1 MSRKTEMLILI
12 VATVVIAF
20 LSLRSVTTIGLW
32 RVASLCYLAGLSSI
46 IIGWMSFF
54 NNKDEY

>member
-20 LSLRSVTTIGLW
+20 LSVRSITTIGLW

>member
-12 VATVVIAF
+12 VATVVIAA
-20 LSLRSVTTIGLW
+20 LALRSITTIGLW

-46 IIGWMSFF
+46 IIGWMSFW
-54 NNKDEY
+54 NNRDAY